1 MEIIFT
7 KFHHGEEFS
16 NKGVPTYVA
25 SCVPELRYID
35 KDHFSILELLFYTK
49 ELGYETVRGF
59 YYQDAVTKQF
69 NLVKSDRH
77 LLELVKD
84 LKYEDFIDSYVY
96 HILDE
101 PILDPDGPTGFRL
114 APDIIEC
121 ADLERESVGINDSA
135 NIEKESI
142 GVEEESETYL
152 KDFNLKDVEIEN
164 VNLEDINRLASEL
177 PDYLSNDSDLRD
189 ILSEDGSDIDKEGF
203 GDIGKNKTTKYTGK
217 LGEDKEYLDSSD
229 YWSEDSEDIDV
240 DVVRGV
246 DLPRRRRSKK
256 TRNSSDFI
264 VKNYN
269 PIHKCIPLNKNKMC
283 DSNLVARKFKDK
295 IISQLY
301 IRIWEIQDFIRQFL
315 SLYVGA
321 CKGELL
327 VAVGKN
333 GNNHMYPIAWAVVDT
348 ETKHS
353 WDWFIRL
360 WMLRGIPCP
369 HAICAYYYL
378 NEDPNQHVELCYNGM
393 GSSNSSQSST
403 QRATSWN
410 SPLPQSSFI
419 CGDTS
424 AMLEIPILKVR
435 KQEGQGTAGRDKCG
449 SGSPGRGQC
458 GAYRGGGSGRG
469 QCGADKGV
477 ERGIGRVQGGS
488 GRGLARKI
496 ANARGTPFE
505 SGRNAFSS
513 QVPPLPTN
521 KRPYNATS
529 FATATG
535 YKRTPT
541 GFGVYS
547 DPATGTQVYNPST
560 SSERFFYGGINLK
573 SASLTNIDIG
583 FKPSGLKWK
592 GKDAIT
598 STQLQQIKANKRK
611 KVDAAKSSLS
621 VGSSKK

>member
-256 TRNSSDFI
+256 TR
-264 VKNYN
+264 
-269 PIHKCIPLNKNKMC
+269 
-283 DSNLVARKFKDK
+283 K
-295 IISQLY
+295 IIGF
-301 IRIWEIQDFIRQFL
+301 DGCFL
-315 SLYVGA
+315 KGA

-353 WDWFIRL
+353 WDWFIRYLIADLNLGTGEGLTIML

-449 SGSPGRGQC
+449 SGSPGRGQY